1 MYSGTTFRNGSGGFA
16 GVHQKIDKI
25 ARRNLNKNP
34 SKTIDFPT
42 IKEIL
47 FFEGNN
53 GPDSIKQMGTPTEP
67 WHFINPADKND
78 VFLIGV
84 IDDHV
89 NNLAIA
95 LSKDDKV
102 RSSFEAAWLAHAI
115 VDGLTPAHHYPLGE
129 IIEKLWQKPR
139 TERSSKKE
147 KNIIKGKNRRD
158 TIARN
163 WAYWGA
169 GGVITTHF
177 LFELGVATAI
187 LFTNRFKTSI
197 PSYDEVSDLKKN
209 QFKQIFIDSANRV
222 YAMDMYNTF
231 IKKGWTIR
239 LANDAKKVLVPEI
252 IKTVTLAWHQA
263 IIIAE
268 DLKKNER

>member
-25 ARRNLNKNP
+25 ARRNLNKHPAIN
-34 SKTIDFPT
+34 IDFPN

-53 GPDSIKQMGTPTEP
+53 GPDAIKQMGTSTEP

-78 VFLIGV
+78 LFLVGV
-84 IDDHV
+84 INDHI

-95 LSKDDKV
+95 LSKNDKV
-102 RSSFEAAWLAHAI
+102 RASFEAAWLAHAI
-115 VDGLTPAHHYPLGE
+115 VDGLTPAHHHPLGE
-129 IIEKLWQKPR
+129 IIEELWQKPR
-139 TERSSKKE
+139 TERTSKKE

-158 TIARN
+158 TIAKN

-187 LFTNRFKTSI
+187 LFTNRFRTSI
-197 PSYDEVSDLKKN
+197 PNNDEIAHLADR
-209 QFKQIFIDSANRV
+209 QFSEVFIDSVNRV

-231 IKKGWTIR
+231 RKKGWTIKI
-239 LANDAKKVLVPEI
+239 ANDAKKILVPEI
-252 IKTVTLAWHQA
+252 IKTVTLAWHKA

-268 DLKKNER
+268 DLKKK